1 MILFLSADFSL
12 YYPVKFALTRRNS
25 FQNFQSPNPP
35 KNLQKCLISQEATI
49 YFIKYINDQIRSK
62 LLDRKR
68 IQVQN
73 FKFPQNFHY

>member
-1 MILFLSADFSL
+1 MILFLSADFSIF
-12 YYPVKFALTRRNS
+12 YPVKFALTRWNS
-25 FQNFQSPNPP
+25 FQIFQSPNPP

-73 FKFPQNFHY
+73 FKKKFYLL